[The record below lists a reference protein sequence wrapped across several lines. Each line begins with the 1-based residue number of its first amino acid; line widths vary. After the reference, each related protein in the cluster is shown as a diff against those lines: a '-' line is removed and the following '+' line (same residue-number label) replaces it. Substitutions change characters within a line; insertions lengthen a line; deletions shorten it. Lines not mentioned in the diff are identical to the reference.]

1 MEHTPVIL
9 VVDDEQAVLDMLTR
23 FASRAGFDVVAC
35 GGGHEA
41 IDTLRRRKADVAL
54 VDLHMPDVNGL
65 DVLRA
70 IRDAHPLCQTILMT
84 GYASIDSA
92 VEAVKLGATDY
103 LSKPLD
109 LARLERWLTSI
120 RDDLERRRALLAAE
134 ADLAERLEFQGMVGR
149 SAAMQQLFSTIPR
162 VAPHLRTALIVGE
175 TGTGKELV
183 ARALHAAGA
192 RAEHPFVVIECSA
205 VREASFEVDLFGA
218 AAGAIPGSP
227 EPRPGLF
234 EKADGGVV
242 FLDEVAELPLA
253 VQARLLRV
261 IELGELHR
269 MGALE
274 DRRIDVQVIA
284 ATQRDLRADVAAG
297 RFRSDLFYR
306 LNSIELT
313 VPPLRERREDIPY
326 LTASFVRSAAARLG
340 RAIRGVTTGAEALLS
355 ASAWDGN
362 VRELRHVIE
371 RACLLTDGE
380 FISDREV
387 GLCMPPAP
395 ARPPAAASPGRP
407 IPSADEDRPL
417 STVEREHILRALQR
431 AAGNKKAAARML
443 GLSRRALYRRLER
456 LDLGATISRR
466 KGGDPASE
474 APPDASTDVALP
486 GEPAEAP

>member
-23 FASRAGFDVVAC
+23 FASRVGFDVVAC

-41 IDTLRRRKADVAL
+41 IETLRRRKADVAL

-109 LARLERWLTSI
+109 LARLERWLRSI
-120 RDDLERRRALLAAE
+120 RDDLDRRRALLEAE
-134 ADLAERLEFQGMVGR
+134 ANLAERLEFQGMVGR
-149 SAAMQQLFSTIPR
+149 SPVMQQLFTTIRR

-183 ARALHAAGA
+183 ARALHAVGP
-192 RAEHPFVVIECSA
+192 RADRPLVVIECSA

-227 EPRPGLF
+227 EARAGLF

-269 MGALE
+269 VGAL
-274 DRRIDVQVIA
+274 DDHHIDVQVIA

-297 RFRSDLFYR
+297 RFRSDLLYR
-306 LNSIELT
+306 LNSIELA

-326 LTASFVRSAAARLG
+326 LTASFVRTAAARLG
-340 RAIRGVTTGAEALLS
+340 RSIRGVTAEAEALLS
-355 ASAWDGN
+355 SSSWEGN
-362 VRELRHVIE
+362 VRELKHVIE
-371 RACLLTDGE
+371 RTCLLTDGE

-387 GLCMPPAP
+387 GLCMPPPAP
-395 ARPPAAASPGRP
+395 RPAAMAAPPRSGPV
-407 IPSADEDRPL
+407 AEEDRPL

-443 GLSRRALYRRLER
+443 GVSRRALYRRLER
-456 LDLGATISRR
+456 LDLGSTISRR
-466 KGGDPASE
+466 KISE
-474 APPDASTDVALP
+474 GAGDVALP
-486 GEPAEAP
+486 GDGPDTP